1 MQQLAK
7 EPEVIDA
14 SGSTPSRGVR
24 PLNERA
30 RRIERRVTLTTV
42 LIPYIG
48 LGGGIL
54 LFWNR
59 GVNLLDLTV
68 FGIMYMVTV
77 LGIGESRRSY
87 HPALDRSPPLSKTAG
102 EGRTAVRGAPLTR
115 ELWLESPR
123 GSLRCGRSWA
133 GR

>member
-7 EPEVIDA
+7 EPEVIEA

-48 LGGGIL
+48 LAGGIL

-77 LGIGESRRSY
+77 LGIGMGFHRLIAHRSFQAVPFLRTALIIVGSMAAQGPVIFWTAIHRRS
-87 HPALDRSPPLSKTAG
+87 AQ
-102 EGRTAVRGAPLTR
+102 
-115 ELWLESPR
+115 
-123 GSLRCGRSWA
+123 
-133 GR
+133 